1 MSSLHDRK
9 MDLTPVL
16 AGILHHNIDK
26 DRYQQLKHAVARLDR
41 LAVDGTPKGGS
52 PMDQLVPKDIK
63 PVKDDLEEFGDAPIV
78 EVMHGGLIG
87 TLKRLLPTGG
97 KSALMIPEGF
107 EEVFVLY
114 EDAQGA

>member
-1 MSSLHDRK
+1 

-26 DRYQQLKHAVARLDR
+26 DRYQQLQHAVARLHR
-41 LAVDGTPKGGS
+41 LAIHRTPKGGAA
-52 PMDQLVPKDIK
+52 MDQLIPKNVQ